1 MLPPVKIEAGV
12 GTVQQYRVSLEPISI
27 SRIELKQT
35 KARSDSARIVLLSLR
50 PLEVDRK

>member
-27 SRIELKQT
+27 SRIEQT
-35 KARSDSARIVLLSLR
+35 KVRSDSARIVLLSFR